1 VKGNFKGSLHENVFI
16 KETLS
21 PAQHLYNYLYENN
34 MLSKYDELAEYM
46 DYPSVSELQN
56 EMEIY
61 DTMEAKMYDPEFH
74 INKLGLSPEKYN
86 IRRKELYLSP
96 NEVEDLKDGFATS
109 IALKNL
115 LTKCDFQILDKPI
128 SEPSTQEKP
137 SKTPISPSKPVE
149 RKPRPYDKPGY
160 EKMFRSEPSAKKAFD
175 ALVKEDDEGY
185 DEGMFIQEAIDRLIN
200 KLKSLPVGVASV
212 EDEES
217 DICLE
222 LDGEC
227 EEMKNFPFYTT
238 CEYKVMQGDNQIAKL
253 SVEMGD
259 DDYFKTNLQVTGY
272 EGKEE
277 DYDVDE
283 ITEVTNMIN
292 NFLEKQNAVGLELED
307 ITIPNAEGFE
317 NTDVTVEKDGVRAD
331 TMYFKFKD
339 LPVDF
344 LYEILSKLVDKFDN
358 EEESKSKS
366 EFTQMYESEKKKHYE
381 KGFDALLKE
390 EDNKRYENVRIQD
403 ALDRLVNKLK
413 RLPTGVKSVED
424 EESDVYLELNGECEE
439 MKSPPFHTICKYKIM
454 QGDIKV
460 ALLNVEIG
468 DDNYFKTKLY
478 TTTYNPN
485 VSMRCG
491 KSGCEFYNKHNKLSG
506 CYNFDD
512 RRDCSISMKQ
522 RRKAK
527 SKSKRGSNT
536 NWYGI

>member
-1 VKGNFKGSLHENVFI
+1 MKKYTLEQIVQLAENAVKRIKNSPENPYNNLAFVDGIFESFSPSTRKDIKNLVKGNFKGNLHENVFI

-137 SKTPISPSKPVE
+137 SKSTIPPSKKPKKEPPYKAYATSLLGRDPVTNVDHYIDNNIRE
-149 RKPRPYDKPGY
+149 ED
-160 EKMFRSEPSAKKAFD
+160 SE
-175 ALVKEDDEGY
+175 Y
-185 DEGMFIQEAIDRLIN
+185 DESLWIEDATNRLIN

-212 EDEES
+212 EDEKS

-238 CEYKVMQGDNQIAKL
+238 CKYNLMQGDTKIGEVH
-253 SVEMGD
+253 VEMGD
-259 DDYFKTNLQVTGY
+259 DDYFKANVKATGY
-272 EGKEE
+272 EGEEE
-277 DYDVDE
+277 DYNVDE

-292 NFLEKQNAVGLELED
+292 DFLEKQKAVGLELEN
-307 ITIPNAEGFE
+307 ITIPNAKGFE
-317 NTDVTVEKDGVRAD
+317 NTDVTVEKDAIRAD
-331 TMYFKFKD
+331 TMYFKFEN
-339 LPVDF
+339 LPVKF
-344 LYEILSKLVDKFDN
+344 LYELLNMLIQKFD
-358 EEESKSKS
+358 
-366 EFTQMYESEKKKHYE
+366 
-381 KGFDALLKE
+381 
-390 EDNKRYENVRIQD
+390 
-403 ALDRLVNKLK
+403 
-413 RLPTGVKSVED
+413 
-424 EESDVYLELNGECEE
+424 
-439 MKSPPFHTICKYKIM
+439 
-454 QGDIKV
+454 
-460 ALLNVEIG
+460 
-468 DDNYFKTKLY
+468 
-478 TTTYNPN
+478 
-485 VSMRCG
+485 
-491 KSGCEFYNKHNKLSG
+491 
-506 CYNFDD
+506 
-512 RRDCSISMKQ
+512 
-522 RRKAK
+522 
-527 SKSKRGSNT
+527 
-536 NWYGI
+536 

>member
-1 VKGNFKGSLHENVFI
+1 MKKYTLEQIVQLAENAVKRIKNSPENPYNNLAFVDGIFESFSPSTRKDIKNLLKGNFKGNLHENVFI

-137 SKTPISPSKPVE
+137 SKSTIPPSRSKKTPPYAGYATSLLGRDPVIAT
-149 RKPRPYDKPGY
+149 DKY
-160 EKMFRSEPSAKKAFD
+160 I
-175 ALVKEDDEGY
+175 KEEDFEY
-185 DEGMFIQEAIDRLIN
+185 DESLWIEDAANRLIN

-238 CEYKVMQGDNQIAKL
+238 CKYNLMQGDTKIGEVD
-253 SVEMGD
+253 VEMGD
-259 DDYFKTNLQVTGY
+259 DSYFKANVKATGY
-272 EGKEE
+272 EGEEE
-277 DYDVDE
+277 DYNVDE

-292 NFLEKQNAVGLELED
+292 DFLEKQKAVGLELEN
-307 ITIPNAEGFE
+307 ITIPNAKGFE
-317 NTDVTVEKDGVRAD
+317 NTDVTVEKDGIRAD
-331 TMYFKFKD
+331 TMYFKFEN

-344 LYEILSKLVDKFDN
+344 LYELLNMLIQKFD
-358 EEESKSKS
+358 
-366 EFTQMYESEKKKHYE
+366 
-381 KGFDALLKE
+381 
-390 EDNKRYENVRIQD
+390 
-403 ALDRLVNKLK
+403 
-413 RLPTGVKSVED
+413 
-424 EESDVYLELNGECEE
+424 
-439 MKSPPFHTICKYKIM
+439 
-454 QGDIKV
+454 
-460 ALLNVEIG
+460 
-468 DDNYFKTKLY
+468 
-478 TTTYNPN
+478 
-485 VSMRCG
+485 
-491 KSGCEFYNKHNKLSG
+491 
-506 CYNFDD
+506 
-512 RRDCSISMKQ
+512 
-522 RRKAK
+522 
-527 SKSKRGSNT
+527 
-536 NWYGI
+536 